1 MKIIPGSH
9 KKSFFA
15 LNGLY
20 KRVLWRLNQLKWLIM
35 IKISVLT
42 GHLFFKWSKS
52 YVSNIPEAD
61 LLHRIVALEKQKKC
75 IEGKINRQDFDVFY
89 LSAGASLTSA
99 PLPLI
104 ATVFFFFFLKILF
117 ISESDSCDR
126 FFRLVAEA

>member
-1 MKIIPGSH
+1 
-9 KKSFFA
+9 
-15 LNGLY
+15 
-20 KRVLWRLNQLKWLIM
+20 M

-75 IEGKINRQDFDVFY
+75 NEGKINRQDFDVFY
-89 LSAGASLTSA
+89 LSAGASRTPA
-99 PLPLI
+99 PFPLI
-104 ATVFFFFFLKILF
+104 APVFFFFFLNILF

-126 FFRLVAEA
+126 FFRQVAEA